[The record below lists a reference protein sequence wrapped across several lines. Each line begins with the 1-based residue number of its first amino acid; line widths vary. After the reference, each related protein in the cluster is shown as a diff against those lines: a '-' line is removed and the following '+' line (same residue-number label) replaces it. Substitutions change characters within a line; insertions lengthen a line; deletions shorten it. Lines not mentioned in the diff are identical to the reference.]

1 MSYIENA
8 IAVLCG
14 GAVGAGCRYWLNIG
28 IMDAALPMTF
38 PLGILCINMLGA
50 FLMGLLQG
58 WMKLTGKPFKTGYS
72 LLGTGFLGGF
82 TTFSTFSLDT
92 FNLYHADDIMLACVN
107 ITLNTVICI
116 CAVWSGYRLIEPRTA
131 TA

>member
-1 MSYIENA
+1 MSYIENT

-14 GAVGAGCRYWLNIG
+14 GAAGAVCRFKLNAA
-28 IMDAALPMTF
+28 IMSGLTLAF
-38 PLGILCINMLGA
+38 PLGILCINVLGG

-58 WMKLTGKPFKTGYS
+58 AMKRSGKPFTVGYS

-92 FNLYHADDIMLACVN
+92 FNL
-107 ITLNTVICI
+107 
-116 CAVWSGYRLIEPRTA
+116 
-131 TA
+131 